1 MPMLKKEEENGVTSF
16 QYFLSIGLFVATLLM
31 WLYWDTSTI
40 TVLLTGVAALTVII
54 KSYRQNE
61 ENDSKSGFGFR

>member
-1 MPMLKKEEENGVTSF
+1 MPMLKKEEENGVTSI

-54 KSYRQNE
+54 KSYRQNK